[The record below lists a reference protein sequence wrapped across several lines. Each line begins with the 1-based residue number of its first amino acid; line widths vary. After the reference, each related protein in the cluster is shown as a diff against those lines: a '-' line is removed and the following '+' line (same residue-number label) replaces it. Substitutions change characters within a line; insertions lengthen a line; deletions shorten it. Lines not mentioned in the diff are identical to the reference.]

1 MLEKLKEITIGIVI
15 TLFFLKLLPNLEGG
29 KKKKKPNPSSLS
41 RKGGV
46 FLEHFELAI
55 NGLL

>member
-1 MLEKLKEITIGIVI
+1 MLEKLKEITIEIVI
-15 TLFFLKLLPNLEGG
+15 TLFFLKKLLPNLEGG
-29 KKKKKPNPSSLS
+29 RKTNPNNPS
-41 RKGGV
+41 RKGGM